1 MRPIPLVD
9 SPQIF
14 SSFWLAGFESGSQIN
29 QAGMRLDMIASTQH
43 DRQVEADY
51 ARLRSIGITTARD
64 AARWHLIDRAGHYDF
79 SSFAPMLE
87 AAQRQRIQVIWALCH
102 YGWPDDVDVFAPAF
116 VDRFAR
122 FSRAVAR
129 FVREHTDGVP
139 YYTPINEMSY
149 LAWAAGDAA
158 YFHPFASGR
167 GYELKMQLT
176 RAAIAAMEEVWA
188 VDRRA
193 RFVHVDPIIHI
204 APQRGREDLAD
215 EVEARRLGQFQ
226 SADMLVGRME
236 PHLGG
241 HPRYLD
247 IVGVN
252 FYHNSEWEYPGGLW
266 LGWAYKPLDDRW
278 RPPHQILAE
287 VYARYGRPLFIA
299 ETSHYGAG
307 RAAWLRF
314 MMDEVGQAW
323 ALGVPIGGVTLFPV
337 LDRHDWDRL
346 DHWHNS
352 GLWDLQPD
360 ADGVLRRALNT
371 EYADELRRQQAALEG
386 RRRRAG

>member
-1 MRPIPLVD
+1 MRPLPPADV
-9 SPQIF
+9 PQIF
-14 SSFWLAGFESGSQIN
+14 DSFWLAGFESGSQIN
-29 QAGMRLDMIASTQH
+29 QDGIRLDMIASTQH

-51 ARLRSIGITTARD
+51 ARLRSVGITTARD
-64 AARWHLIDRAGHYDF
+64 AARWHLIDRGGHYDF
-79 SSFAPMLE
+79 SSLAPMVE

-102 YGWPDDVDVFAPAF
+102 YGWPDDVDVFSPAF

-122 FSRAVAR
+122 FARATAR
-129 FVREHTDGVP
+129 FMRDHSDGVP
-139 YYTPINEMSY
+139 YYTPVNEMSY
-149 LAWAAGDAA
+149 LAWASGDAK

-167 GYELKMQLT
+167 GYDLKMQLT

-188 VDRRA
+188 VDGRA
-193 RFVHVDPIIHI
+193 RFVHVDPMIHI
-204 APQRGREDLAD
+204 APERGREDLAD
-215 EVEARRLGQFQ
+215 EVEGRRLGQFQ
-226 SADMLVGRME
+226 SADMLVGRIE
-236 PHLGG
+236 PQLGG

-252 FYHNSEWEYPGGLW
+252 FYHNSQWEYPSGLW

-287 VYARYGRPLFIA
+287 VYARYQRPTFIA

-314 MMDEVGQAW
+314 MMDEVEQAW
-323 ALGVPIGGVTLFPV
+323 AMGVPIGGVTLFPI

-352 GLWDLQPD
+352 GLWDLVPD
-360 ADGVLRRALNT
+360 SEGVLRRVLNT
-371 EYADELRRQQAALEG
+371 EYADELRRQQAQVEDA
-386 RRRRAG
+386 RRKVG